1 MINIAV
7 VDDQKEFLDLIVDRI
22 QFACGGRKDICIFP
36 HLSGKSMLE
45 EIDSG
50 IRYDVVFCDIEM
62 DEMDGIEL
70 GRRLKQK
77 WPTLYLVY
85 LTSYSEYA
93 AESYIVA
100 AFQYI
105 LKQDMAE
112 RLPGVLEELFA
123 RIEQEHRKYR
133 IIGSAEEKRKVMYT
147 DMILLTKEKS
157 SKYVEFETTEG
168 IFRERNTL
176 DAILQDI
183 NSREFVSVE
192 RGVVVNMR
200 HIMKIKGDVLC
211 LSNKKEIHI
220 SRKRL
225 QEVKRLITEYWGCL

>member
-93 AESYIVA
+93 AESYMVA

-105 LKQDMAE
+105 LKQDMAS
-112 RLPGVLEELFA
+112 RLPSVLEELFA

-133 IIGSAEEKRKVMYT
+133 IIGNAEEKKKVMYT
-147 DMILLTKEKS
+147 DMIFLTKEKG
-157 SKYVEFETTEG
+157 SKYVEFITTEG
-168 IFRERNTL
+168 IVRERNTL
-176 DAILQDI
+176 ENVLQEI
-183 NSREFVSVE
+183 HSQEFISVE
-192 RGVVVNMR
+192 RSLVVNMK
-200 HIMKIKGDVLC
+200 HIMKIKGDMLI
-211 LSNKKEIHI
+211 LSNQKQIQV
-220 SRKRL
+220 SRRRL
-225 QEVKRLITEYWGCL
+225 KEVKDAISEYWGCI